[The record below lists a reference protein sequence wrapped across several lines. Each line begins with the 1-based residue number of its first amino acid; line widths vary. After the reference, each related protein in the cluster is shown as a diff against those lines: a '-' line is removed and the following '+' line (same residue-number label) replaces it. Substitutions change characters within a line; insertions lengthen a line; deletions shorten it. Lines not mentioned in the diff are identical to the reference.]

1 MSALK
6 RLSTW
11 YFVSFIYGGL
21 FVPYFGLYL
30 AKRGYPAAQIGVL
43 MSLSQGMRVV
53 APNAWALLAER
64 WGKSSRVVQLTA
76 LGAVLSFGLVFLDGG
91 FWLAFIALAL
101 VGMFNTAGL
110 PLVET
115 LTLLH
120 LGSRSASYGRIRLW
134 GSLGFVLTVLA
145 GGHLL
150 ERLGTE
156 GLPWMA
162 WAALLAGLAAAG
174 LLVEPPVS
182 PVPHAKQRAP
192 FGEVLREPHIARFFL
207 ACLCV
212 LVAHGVLNT
221 FYSLR
226 LVQAG
231 YSKGWVGALWTV
243 GVSAEIAAFLLVPR
257 LLYRVSLDR
266 VLKLAAGAAVLRF
279 LAIAWLPQWPI
290 VIVVAQLMHGLSFAA
305 FHAAAMARLS
315 QWFSTLQLARAQG
328 IYGSVCFGGGG
339 LLGGILGGLIWDAAG
354 PAWAFTLSAAFAA
367 AALALFASSA
377 AIVSARGRSPA
388 GENT

>member
-1 MSALK
+1 MPALK
-6 RLSTW
+6 RLSVW

-30 AKRGYPAAQIGVL
+30 ARRGYSAAQIGVL

-53 APNAWALLAER
+53 APNFWAWLAER
-64 WGKSSRVVQLTA
+64 WGNSSRVVQLTA
-76 LGAVLSFGLVFLDGG
+76 LGAVLSFALVFPDGG
-91 FWLAFIALAL
+91 FWLAFVALAL

-156 GLPWMA
+156 NLPWMA
-162 WAALLAGLAAAG
+162 WGALVAGLAAAG
-174 LLVEPPVS
+174 LLVEPPVAAA
-182 PVPHAKQRAP
+182 PHVKQRAP
-192 FGEVLREPHIARFFL
+192 FADALREPQILRFFL

-226 LVQAG
+226 LVDAG
-231 YSKGWVGALWTV
+231 FSKQWVGGLWTV
-243 GVSAEIAAFLLVPR
+243 GVTAEILAFLFVPR
-257 LLYRVSLDR
+257 LLHRVSIDR
-266 VLKLAAGAAVLRF
+266 VLVLAASAAVLRF
-279 LAIAWLPQWPI
+279 LAIGWLARWPA
-290 VIVVAQLMHGLSFAA
+290 VIVLAQVMHGLTFAA
-305 FHAAAMARLS
+305 FHAAVMARLS
-315 QWFSTLQLARAQG
+315 QWFSALQLARAQG

-354 PAWAFTLSAAFAA
+354 PAWAFTFSAAFAA
-367 AALALFASSA
+367 GAAALFVSSA
-377 AIVSARGRSPA
+377 AIVSARAAAPI
-388 GENT
+388 GEKA